1 MADQISPEIA
11 ERIKLLEK
19 KFKNSGQDMLSY
31 LDGLLYDQ
39 YITYWDYIRL
49 DTLLSL
55 QVPSTSFPDEMI
67 FIGYHQITE
76 LYFKLVI
83 HEQKQIIEQEQLTG
97 KYFTEKIRRINRYF
111 KVMINS
117 FEVMIKGMEREQFL
131 KFRMSLL
138 PASGFQSAQFR
149 MIELYATNVIHL
161 THSKDRLLLKKGF
174 ESRFRE
180 SGPRDNGN
188 ETDTVDINAATY
200 NVVELFEHIY
210 WKRGGIDLATGEKT
224 LTLKQFEKR
233 YTPRFLRI
241 AEEVKQTNIYQR
253 YLRLPESEQLPEL
266 KEELR
271 KMDENININWLLMH
285 MGAAHRYLRKEGG
298 TVQAT
303 GGTNW
308 KEFLPPSFQK
318 ISFFPSLWTAQE
330 HELWGKQWVD
340 HTFNTP

>member
-1 MADQISPEIA
+1 MSDHITPEIA
-11 ERIKLLEK
+11 DRIKLLEE

-97 KYFTEKIRRINRYF
+97 SFFAEKIRRINRYF
-111 KVMINS
+111 KVMIDS

-149 MIELYATNVIHL
+149 MIEFYATDVINLVHY
-161 THSKDRLLLKKGF
+161 DERELLRD
-174 ESRFRE
+174 RFRE
-180 SGPRDNGN
+180 SEIDSEIHATIERNENEETTAITAQFDN
-188 ETDTVDINAATY
+188 
-200 NVVELFEHIY
+200 IY
-210 WKRGGIDLATGEKT
+210 WKKGGIDKTTGEKT

-241 AEEVKQTNIYQR
+241 ANEVKHTNIYQR
-253 YLRLPESEQLPEL
+253 YLHLDPAEQTAEL

-271 KMDENININWLLMH
+271 QMDQNVNINWLLMH
-285 MGAAHRYLRKEGG
+285 MGAAHRYLRNEGG
-298 TVQAT
+298 TVKAT

-318 ISFFPSLWTAQE
+318 ISFFPSLWDKKEQE
-330 HELWGKQWVD
+330 EWGKQWVD
-340 HTFNTP
+340 HTFNT

>member
-1 MADQISPEIA
+1 MPDQISPEIA
-11 ERIKLLEK
+11 ERIELLEK

-31 LDGLLYDQ
+31 LDGLLYDE
-39 YITYWDYIRL
+39 YLTYWDYIRL

-83 HEQKQIIEQEQLTG
+83 HEQLQIIEQEQLTG
-97 KYFTEKIRRINRYF
+97 TYFLEKAKRINRYF
-111 KVMINS
+111 TVMTNS

-149 MIELYATNVIHL
+149 MIELYATNVEHL
-161 THSKDRLLLKKGF
+161 VHYEDRARLHSRL
-174 ESRFRE
+174 RE
-180 SGPRDNGN
+180 SQNNTEVHTTKERREGN
-188 ETDTVDINAATY
+188 TTTDIP
-200 NVVELFEHIY
+200 ELFQHVY
-210 WKRGGIDLATGEKT
+210 WKKGGIDRSTGEKT

-241 AEEVKQTNIYQR
+241 ADQVKHTNIYQR
-253 YLRLPESEQLPEL
+253 YLNLPESEKLPEL
-266 KEELR
+266 RDELR
-271 KMDENININWLLMH
+271 KMDQNININWLLMH
-285 MGAAHRYLRKEGG
+285 MGAAHRHLHREEGAIK
-298 TVQAT
+298 AT

-308 KEFLPPSFQK
+308 KEFLPPSFQR
-318 ISFFPSLWTAQE
+318 ISFFPSLWSEKE
-330 HELWGKQWVD
+330 HAEWGKQWVD
-340 HTFNTP
+340 HTFNT